1 MKINHLDLFSGI
13 GGFHKGF
20 QQAGYKVNSYF
31 SEIDKHA
38 IAVYKNQFKD
48 AEYVGSV
55 VNLKGDELPRINLVT
70 FGSPCQDFSLAGKRK
85 GMSGDRSSLVLEAIR
100 LISECRPG
108 VFIWENVKGTFSS
121 NSGEDFAAIL
131 QAFTNIGGYR
141 LEWQLLN
148 TSWFLPQNRE
158 RIYLVGYST
167 TTKRNW
173 RGVFPIGESS
183 RKSNELEGQQGIA
196 NCLHTKYQ
204 NLGNGAYIGERKLK
218 KDIEV
223 GDFRNDEGWRPRK
236 DGLAPCLATRR
247 SSEQDVSTMPP
258 ILKVK
263 SAVVQPNYDIVK
275 PFGQGSDDTFIQSPY
290 LGITDKRGNQKSM
303 EKASTLCAGYSKAPS
318 DGDYIK
324 VKSASTDPRGYIQPN
339 YEIVKQKVW
348 VRKHEV
354 DIEGLQDLLRSHKNK
369 TNKEIA
375 EALNQPITKVEHW
388 FRKDRAGFSIPE
400 AELWNDLKTLLGI
413 SSKEY
418 DAQVTEFV
426 EQDGKY
432 DQAERVYNTQA
443 LAPTL
448 TLAQEVK
455 IKDNAAYRIRRLTPI
470 ECERLQGFPDNHTEY
485 GNYDGQVKKMSNT
498 QRYKQCGNAV
508 TVDVVQAI
516 AEKIKPLFK

>member
-55 VNLKGDELPRINLVT
+55 VNLKGDELPRIDLVT

-148 TSWFLPQNRE
+148 TANYLPQNRE

-204 NLGNGAYIGERKLK
+204 NFGNGAYIGERKLK
-218 KDIEV
+218 KDIAA
-223 GDFRNDEGWRPRK
+223 N
-236 DGLAPCLATRR
+236 
-247 SSEQDVSTMPP
+247 Q
-258 ILKVK
+258 
-263 SAVVQPNYDIVK
+263 AVV
-275 PFGQGSDDTFIQSPY
+275 
-290 LGITDKRGNQKSM
+290 
-303 EKASTLCAGYSKAPS
+303 
-318 DGDYIK
+318 
-324 VKSASTDPRGYIQPN
+324 QPN

-348 VRKHEV
+348 VRKHKV

-369 TNKEIA
+369 SNKEIS
-375 EALNQPITKVEHW
+375 EALKQPITKVEHW
-388 FRKDRAGFSIPE
+388 FRRDKAGFSIPE
-400 AELWNDLKTLLGI
+400 AELWNDLKALLEI
-413 SSKEY
+413 TTTEY

-432 DQAERVYNTQA
+432 DQAERVYNTEG

-455 IKDNAAYRIRRLTPI
+455 IKDIAANQAVVQPNYTYTKVNETIEKNPNSFKEGEVMALDFYNQSVRNESPCLTDPKHNNIGVFNGYRIRRLTPI
-470 ECERLQGFPDNHTEY
+470 ECERLQGFPDNHTSK
-485 GNYDGQVKKMSNT
+485 GIYDGEVKKMSNT